1 MKGILHKTKQ
11 GWVVRYRETTPLSI
25 TTETLPL
32 HRDNISDILSNPD
45 SKIENL
51 VSKEVEFEIVK
62 ETYDDGSECKYA
74 KLINH
79 ENSAKQ
85 DVLNIGKDT
94 ADYIDRHIIESMKE
108 LAKEGF
114 KPKLSEM
121 SDEEIEKGADECY
134 PFDESD
140 DGLKGMI
147 ISAKKGAWFDAI
159 KWYREQLKQH
169 K

>member
-1 MKGILHKTKQ
+1 MKGILKHTTA
-11 GWVVRYRETTPLSI
+11 GWYIWYQVMKDEI
-25 TTETLPL
+25 TSGYESLPL
-32 HRDNISDILSNPD
+32 HPKYEKYYFLDNDAD
-45 SKIENL
+45 GG
-51 VSKEVEFEIVK
+51 EVEFEIVK

-85 DVLNIGKDT
+85 DILDMGKDT

-114 KPKLSEM
+114 KPKLSEI
-121 SDEEIEKGADECY
+121 SDEEIEKAFTIETAFQTTKYMGEIRGA
-134 PFDESD
+134 
-140 DGLKGMI
+140 
-147 ISAKKGAWFDAI
+147 
-159 KWYREQLKQH
+159 KWYREQLKN